1 MMLAK
6 PAKSAIVGVLL
17 GSLASVASGIGLFAS
32 LPSFDV
38 SALAWIGLVPLLL
51 AVSGKRPWAAFLLFY
66 LAGGIFFLGIFHWI
80 LRIPGYTLLHHAL
93 LAVYMGSFFAI
104 FGFLFAFLSRR
115 MGFFVALLAAP
126 FLWVS
131 IEFAR
136 SNLSFLALPWG
147 LLAHSQ
153 YKHPVIIQIAS
164 IAGAYGLSFL
174 IVLVNSS
181 LAGIIVPWPEDL
193 RAVGAAPARLT
204 PRKKKALME
213 GLSVCLVGFAIV
225 YGYVVTSRPIIGER
239 LQIAVVQGNIEQDKK
254 WDPKHA
260 AMIMKTYTD
269 LTYKA
274 AESKPTLI
282 IWPESATPRSISTD
296 ANLQSQVRN
305 LSRTTGA
312 YLLLGSTQLEK
323 FKVQNPKSARYL
335 NSAFLI
341 SPEPG
346 EMKNQRYDKI
356 RLFPFGE
363 YLPYK
368 DTIPWRQLQVPEVGN
383 YLAGKEYTVFK
394 TPFSRFGVT
403 ICWENI
409 FPDLVRE
416 FVRHGAQFMVNVT
429 NEAWFGPITAPHQFV
444 AMSVFRAVENRV
456 FVVRCGNTGISCC
469 IDPYGRVTKRVTG
482 AGGGD
487 IFVQG
492 FMNESIVPL
501 ESRTVYNQYGDWF
514 AWLCVSVSMVF
525 LVIGAFKKRSSAIQ
539 ALVRTQ
545 KGLA

>member
-1 MMLAK
+1 MG
-6 PAKSAIVGVLL
+6 SGVLL
-17 GSLASVASGIGLFAS
+17 FAAF
-32 LPSFDV
+32 PSFDL
-38 SALAWIGLVPLLL
+38 SILAWVGLVPLLL
-51 AVSGKRPWAAFLLFY
+51 VASGRRPGAAFFLSY
-66 LAGGIFFLGIFHWI
+66 LTGGIFFLGIFHWI

-93 LAVYMGSFFAI
+93 LALYMGSFLAV
-104 FGFLFAFLSRR
+104 FGFLFAFLCRR
-115 MGFFVALLAAP
+115 LGFFAALLATP

-153 YKHPVIIQIAS
+153 YKHQVIIQVAS
-164 IAGAYGLSFL
+164 LAGAYGLSFI

-181 LAGIIVPWPEDL
+181 LAAIFLTREDRPTVARKRVL
-193 RAVGAAPARLT
+193 IAGTAACVVGC
-204 PRKKKALME
+204 AL
-213 GLSVCLVGFAIV
+213 A
-225 YGYVVTSRPIIGER
+225 YGYVVASRPIVGER
-239 LQIAVVQGNIEQDKK
+239 IPIALVQGNIEQNKK
-254 WDPKHA
+254 WDPKYA
-260 AMIMKTYTD
+260 SMIMKTYTD

-274 AESKPTLI
+274 AEKKPTLI

-296 ANLQSQVRN
+296 TKLQSQVRDI
-305 LSRTTGA
+305 SRSTGA
-312 YLLLGSTQLEK
+312 YLLLGSTQLQK
-323 FKVQNPKSARYL
+323 FRVQSPEGARYL

-341 SPEPG
+341 TPEPG

-368 DTIPWRQLQVPEVGN
+368 DTIPWRLINVSEFGN

-416 FVRHGAQFMVNVT
+416 FVGQGAQFMVNVT

-444 AMSVFRAVENRV
+444 SMSVFRAVENRV
-456 FVVRCGNTGISCC
+456 FMVRCGNTGISCV
-469 IDPYGRVTKRVTG
+469 IDPYGRVGNRVTG
-482 AGGGD
+482 ADGGD

-492 FMNESIVPL
+492 FMNDSIVPL
-501 ESRTVYNQYGDWF
+501 DSRTIYNEYGDWF
-514 AWLCVSVSMVF
+514 AWLCASVSTVF
-525 LVIGAFKKRSSAIQ
+525 LVLGVFRKRGSVGQPS
-539 ALVRTQ
+539 LRT
-545 KGLA
+545 

>member
-1 MMLAK
+1 MGWPARFFSKILFSALISAGSGILLFAAFPAIDVSILAW
-6 PAKSAIVGVLL
+6 VGLL
-17 GSLASVASGIGLFAS
+17 PLILVASGKKPG
-32 LPSFDV
+32 
-38 SALAWIGLVPLLL
+38 
-51 AVSGKRPWAAFLLFY
+51 AAFLLSY

-80 LRIPGYTLLHHAL
+80 LRIPGYTLVHHGI
-93 LAVYMGSFFAI
+93 LAVYMGFFFAL
-104 FGFLFAFLSRR
+104 FGLFFAFLCRR
-115 MGFFVALLAAP
+115 LGFFAALFAAP

-153 YKHPVIIQIAS
+153 YQHPVVIQIAS
-164 IAGAYGLSFL
+164 LAGAYGLSFV
-174 IVLVNSS
+174 IVLVNSG
-181 LAGIIVPWPEDL
+181 LAAIILSWREKVTS
-193 RAVGAAPARLT
+193 VGPGSTRFAG
-204 PRKKKALME
+204 RKKKAVIAGTAACIL
-213 GLSVCLVGFAIV
+213 GCTLV
-225 YGYVVTSRPIIGER
+225 YGYLVTSEPIVGKR
-239 LQIAVVQGNIEQDKK
+239 VPIALVQGNIEQSKK
-254 WDPKHA
+254 WDPKYA
-260 AMIMKTYTD
+260 SMIMKTYTD

-274 AESKPTLI
+274 AEKKPALI

-296 ANLQSQVRN
+296 AKLQSQVREIA
-305 LSRTTGA
+305 RATGA
-312 YLLLGSTQLEK
+312 YLLLGSTQLQK
-323 FKVQNPKSARYL
+323 FRVQSPGSARYL

-368 DTIPWRQLQVPEVGN
+368 DTIPWRLINVTEFGN
-383 YLAGKEYTVFK
+383 YLAGKEYTVFR

-429 NEAWFGPITAPHQFV
+429 NEAWFGPVTAPHQFV
-444 AMSVFRAVENRV
+444 SMSVFRAVENRV
-456 FVVRCGNTGISCC
+456 FMVRCGNTGISCV
-469 IDPYGRVTKRVTG
+469 IDPYGRVVDRVTG
-482 AGGGD
+482 PHGND

-492 FMNESIVPL
+492 FMNGSVVPL
-501 ESRTVYNQYGDWF
+501 DSRTIYTQYGDWF
-514 AWLCVSVSMVF
+514 SWLCVAVSIVF
-525 LVIGAFKKRSSAIQ
+525 LVVGAFRKGDNATQ
-539 ALVRTQ
+539 QFVRT
-545 KGLA
+545 

>member
-1 MMLAK
+1 MGW
-6 PAKSAIVGVLL
+6 PARFFSKILFSALISAG
-17 GSLASVASGIGLFAS
+17 SGILLFAAF
-32 LPSFDV
+32 PAIDV
-38 SALAWIGLVPLLL
+38 SILSWIGLLPLIL
-51 AVSGKRPWAAFLLFY
+51 VTSGKKPGAAFLLFY

-80 LRIPGYTLLHHAL
+80 LRIPGYTLIHHGI
-93 LAVYMGSFFAI
+93 LAVYMGFFFAL
-104 FGFLFAFLSRR
+104 FGLFFAFLCRR
-115 MGFFVALLAAP
+115 MGFHAVLIAAP

-164 IAGAYGLSFL
+164 LAGAYGLSFV
-174 IVLVNSS
+174 IVLVNSGLAAIVLS
-181 LAGIIVPWPEDL
+181 WRKEATPVGPGSRRSASRKKEAVIAGI
-193 RAVGAAPARLT
+193 AACILGYT
-204 PRKKKALME
+204 L
-213 GLSVCLVGFAIV
+213 V
-225 YGYVVTSRPIIGER
+225 YGYLVTSRPIVGKR
-239 LQIAVVQGNIEQDKK
+239 VPIALVQGNIEQNKK
-254 WDPKHA
+254 WDPKYA
-260 AMIMKTYTD
+260 LMIMKTYTD

-274 AESKPTLI
+274 SEKKPALI

-296 ANLQSQVRN
+296 AKLQSQVREIARATV
-305 LSRTTGA
+305 S
-312 YLLLGSTQLEK
+312 YLLLGSTQLQK
-323 FKVQNPKSARYL
+323 FRVQSPGSARYL

-368 DTIPWRQLQVPEVGN
+368 DTIPWRLINVTEFGN
-383 YLAGKEYTVFK
+383 YLPGKEYTVFK
-394 TPFSRFGVT
+394 TPFARFGVT

-429 NEAWFGPITAPHQFV
+429 NEAWFGPVTAPHQFV
-444 AMSVFRAVENRV
+444 SMSVFRAVESRV
-456 FVVRCGNTGISCC
+456 FMVRCGNTGISCI
-469 IDPYGRVTKRVTG
+469 IDPYGRVVDRVIG
-482 AGGGD
+482 PGGND

-492 FMNESIVPL
+492 FTNGSIVPMD
-501 ESRTVYNQYGDWF
+501 SRTIYTQYGDWF
-514 AWLCVSVSMVF
+514 AWLCVLVSMVF
-525 LVIGAFKKRSSAIQ
+525 LVTSALGRRSRS
-539 ALVRTQ
+539 
-545 KGLA
+545 